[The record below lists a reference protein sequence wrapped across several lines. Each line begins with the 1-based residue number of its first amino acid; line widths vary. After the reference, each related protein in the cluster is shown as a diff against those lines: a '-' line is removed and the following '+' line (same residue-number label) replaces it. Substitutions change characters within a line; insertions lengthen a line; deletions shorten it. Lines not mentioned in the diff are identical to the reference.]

1 MDKAKNTVS
10 AQRKKRWLHAQLII
24 GLVLISAVVI
34 MAVLGRAIAPF
45 DPEQFHMRSRLSPPS
60 LEFWLGTDR
69 FGRDTFSRV
78 IVGARATLMIAF
90 SSTLLG
96 ILLGMP
102 VGLVAGYFKGWLDEI
117 LMRLMD
123 VLMSFPALLL
133 AMLVVALLG
142 TSGVNAAIAV
152 GVVFAPPIARVSRSV
167 MLGLVSASFVSA
179 ARVRGESHL
188 YIVAS
193 ELLPNVWPP
202 MIAEL
207 CIRMTYAIL
216 ASVSLSFLGLGAQPP
231 TAEWGSMIAS
241 NLTLLMVL
249 PWLTWGPAIAIV
261 MLVIGVHLFGEGLRA
276 WLSRNG

>member
-1 MDKAKNTVS
+1 MDKAIKIVAPRRS
-10 AQRKKRWLHAQLII
+10 RRRLPPQLLI
-24 GLVLISAVVI
+24 GLILVGAVVM
-34 MAVLGRAIAPF
+34 MAVLGRGIAPF
-45 DPEQFHMRSRLSPPS
+45 DPEQFHMRSRLSPPTM
-60 LEFWLGTDR
+60 EYWMGTDR

-78 IVGARATLMIAF
+78 IVGARATLMIAV
-90 SSTLLG
+90 SSTFLG
-96 ILLGMP
+96 ILLGLP
-102 VGLVAGYFKGWLDEI
+102 IGLVAGYFKGRVDEA

-123 VLMSFPALLL
+123 VVMSFPALLL
-133 AMLVVALLG
+133 AMLVVAVLG
-142 TSGVNAAIAV
+142 TGGFNAALAV

-167 MLGLVSASFVSA
+167 MLGLTSASFVAA

-188 YIVAS
+188 YVIAS

-202 MIAEL
+202 MIVEF

-241 NLTLLMVL
+241 DSTLLVAS
-249 PWLTWGPAIAIV
+249 PWLTWGPATTIV
-261 MLVIGVHLFGEGLRA
+261 MLVVGVHLLGDGLRN